1 MSFKQNQKFYN
12 SANQPSNPNLGDE
25 WLNSSTNRM
34 YQFMALSGSAPQW
47 IETAISTTANTFA
60 INNVTVSGK
69 GSFTG
74 NTSTLALTTTNIAE
88 SVSLA
93 SVAIA
98 GYYNYNVTS
107 QTILYVTAN
116 STGNFILN
124 ITGADGGITLNSLL
138 NIGQSVT
145 CVLML
150 TNGGSAYYPT
160 AIRVDGQATT
170 VRWQGGS
177 APTSGNTSAVD
188 SYTFAVVKTANA
200 TFNVFAA
207 IAKFA

>member
-1 MSFKQNQKFYN
+1 MSLKQNQRFFQ
-12 SANQPSNPNLGDE
+12 SPNQPSNPNPGDE
-25 WLNSSTNRM
+25 WLNTTTNRL
-34 YQFMALSGSAPQW
+34 YQFMSLSGNAPQW
-47 IETAISTTANTFA
+47 IETALSTTANTFSF
-60 INNVTVSGK
+60 NNVAVSGK
-69 GSFTG
+69 GTFSGT
-74 NTSTLALTTTNIAE
+74 TSSLALTTTNIAE

-93 SVAIA
+93 PVAIA
-98 GYYNYNVTS
+98 GYFNYNITA

-116 STGNFILN
+116 STSNFVLN
-124 ITGADGGITLNSLL
+124 ITGADSVPLNNLL
-138 NIGQSVT
+138 SIGQSVT

-150 TNGGSAYYPT
+150 TNGGTAYYPT
-160 AIRVDGQATT
+160 AIRVDGAAAT

-177 APTSGNTSAVD
+177 APTSGNTTAVD

>member
-1 MSFKQNQKFYN
+1 MSFKQNQKFYQ
-12 SANQPSNPNLGDE
+12 SANQPSNPNPGDE
-25 WLNSSTNRM
+25 WLNTTTNRM
-34 YQFMALSGSAPQW
+34 YQFMSLSGNAPQW
-47 IETAISTTANTFA
+47 IETALSTTANTFSM
-60 INNVTVSGK
+60 NNVAVSGK

-74 NTSTLALTTTNIAE
+74 NTSTLALATTNLAE

-93 SVAIA
+93 GTAIA

-116 STGNFILN
+116 STGNFVLN

-138 NIGQSVT
+138 NIGQSIT

-150 TNGGSAYYPT
+150 TNGGTGYYPT
-160 AIRVDGQATT
+160 AIRVDGAATT
-170 VRWQGGS
+170 VRWQGGT
-177 APTSGNTSAVD
+177 APASGNASSVD

-200 TFNVFAA
+200 TFNVFASV
-207 IAKFA
+207 AKFA

>member
-1 MSFKQNQKFYN
+1 MSLKQNQRFYQ
-12 SANQPSNPNLGDE
+12 SVNQPANPNPGDE
-25 WLNSSTNRM
+25 WLNTSTNRM
-34 YQFMALSGSAPQW
+34 YQYMSLSGAAPQW
-47 IETAISTTANTFA
+47 IETALSTTANTFSF
-60 INNVTVSGK
+60 NNVAVSGK
-69 GSFTG
+69 GNFTG
-74 NTSTLALTTTNIAE
+74 SASTMALSTTNVAE

-93 SVAIA
+93 PVAIA
-98 GYYNYNVTS
+98 GYYNYNITS
-107 QTILYVTAN
+107 QTVLYVTAN
-116 STGNFILN
+116 STSNFVLN
-124 ITGADGGITLNSLL
+124 ITGSDSVPLNNLL

-150 TNGGSAYYPT
+150 TNGGTGYYPT
-160 AIRVDGQATT
+160 AIRVDGAATT

>member
-1 MSFKQNQKFYN
+1 MSFKQNQKFYQ
-12 SANQPSNPNLGDE
+12 SQNQPSNPNPGDE
-25 WLNSSTNRM
+25 WLNTVTNRM
-34 YQFMALSGSAPQW
+34 YQFMSLSGNAPQW
-47 IETAISTTANTFA
+47 VETALSPTANTFSM
-60 INNVTVSGK
+60 NNVAVSGK

-74 NTSTLALTTTNIAE
+74 NASTLALTTTNIAE

-93 SVAIA
+93 GTAIA

-116 STGNFILN
+116 STGNFVLN
-124 ITGADGGITLNSLL
+124 ITGGDSTLLNNIL

-150 TNGGSAYYPT
+150 TNGGSGYYPT
-160 AIRVDGQATT
+160 SIRVDGNAAT
-170 VRWQGGS
+170 VRWQGGT
-177 APTSGNTSAVD
+177 APASGNSLAVD

-207 IAKFA
+207 VAKFA